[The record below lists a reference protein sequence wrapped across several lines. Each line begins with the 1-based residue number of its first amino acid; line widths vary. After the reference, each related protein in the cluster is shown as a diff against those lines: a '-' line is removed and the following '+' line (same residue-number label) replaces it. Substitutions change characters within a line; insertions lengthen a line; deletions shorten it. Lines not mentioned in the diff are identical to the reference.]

1 MTTKTFTAVIL
12 AVLVLSGCQA
22 TNTERRAAGG
32 TAIGAASGA
41 IFGAIGGNAGVGAA
55 VGAGV
60 GLIGGLIYDSDQ
72 KSKERAARDY
82 YGARPGLGAIRADR
96 DR

>member
-1 MTTKTFTAVIL
+1 MTTQTLTVVIL
-12 AVLVLSGCQA
+12 AALVLSGCQA
-22 TNTERRAAGG
+22 TNTQRRAAGG

-60 GLIGGLIYDSDQ
+60 GLVGGLIYDSDQ
-72 KSKERAARDY
+72 KAKAKERASQDV
-82 YGARPGLGAIRADR
+82 YGARPGQKAQ
-96 DR
+96 